1 MISLQHLMRRIR
13 RPATPPLTANGA
25 SMPGSRHAPS
35 ILSRLGRQ
43 RRRLGNDD
51 SGVAAIEFGFIAP
64 IMLLMLIGI
73 VDISNA
79 VSINWRMVN
88 LNKSLADLSSQTATL
103 TTAQID
109 NIFTASA
116 VVLSPYEGKLPRMT
130 ISSVI
135 VGSDK
140 IARVCWSEAREDGR
154 PGPLLKT
161 ISGLTKGTVVPL
173 PNLQMAE
180 PGISYIVTTTV
191 LDFKGIISPEMEM
204 NAKTLYFRPRAGN
217 RDNGTEQVERAGQPL
232 CKPV

>member
-1 MISLQHLMRRIR
+1 MISLQNLLRRAR
-13 RPATPPLTANGA
+13 RPATP
-25 SMPGSRHAPS
+25 APPTLES
-35 ILSRLGRQ
+35 AGTRGTPSLLSRLTHQ
-43 RRRLGNDD
+43 RRRLKRDD
-51 SGVAAIEFGFIAP
+51 RGVAAIEFGFIAP

-88 LNKSLADLSSQTATL
+88 LNRTLADLSSQTATL
-103 TTAQID
+103 TTAQLD

-116 VVLSPYEGKLPRMT
+116 VVLSPYEGELPRMT

-135 VGSDK
+135 VGNDK

-154 PGPLLKT
+154 PGSLLKT

-180 PGISYIVTTTV
+180 PGISYIVTDTA
-191 LDFKGIISPEMEM
+191 LDFKGIISPAMEM
-204 NAKTLYFRPRAGN
+204 NAKTQYFRPRAGN
-217 RDNGTEQVERAGQPL
+217 SENGTEQVELTDQAL

>member
-1 MISLQHLMRRIR
+1 MISLQHLLRRVR
-13 RPATPPLTANGA
+13 RPATA
-25 SMPGSRHAPS
+25 APIALDS
-35 ILSRLGRQ
+35 AGTRGTPSLLSRLTHQ
-43 RRRLGNDD
+43 RRRLKRDD

-88 LNKSLADLSSQTATL
+88 LNKALADLSSQTASL
-103 TTAQID
+103 TTAQLD

-130 ISSVI
+130 VSSVI
-135 VGSDK
+135 VGNDK

-161 ISGLTKGTVVPL
+161 IAGLTKGTVVPL

-217 RDNGTEQVERAGQPL
+217 RENGTEQVERIGQPL